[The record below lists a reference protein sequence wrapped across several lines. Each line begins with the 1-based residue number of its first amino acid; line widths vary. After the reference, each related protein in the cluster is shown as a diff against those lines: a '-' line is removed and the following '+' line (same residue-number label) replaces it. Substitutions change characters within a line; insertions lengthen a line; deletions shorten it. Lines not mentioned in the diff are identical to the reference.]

1 MRYAII
7 SDVHANEAAL
17 RAVLLDA
24 VDARA
29 DKIICLGDV
38 LGYGPDPVAAL
49 ELVYRRAH
57 VCLAG
62 NHDDAVSRR
71 FPVEDFTDFASAAVA
86 RHRTALSQ
94 EAIDWLR
101 RLPYTCEF
109 EGFACVH
116 GDFSDP
122 KHFNYILE
130 PQDALP
136 SWNERSEQL
145 LFVGH
150 THQPGIFVIGASGI
164 PHLLAGA
171 DFTLE
176 DGKRYIVNPGSVG
189 YPRSGACR
197 SCYCIYDDQSRTVF
211 FRTLPF
217 DLDSYAEKMHGQGLN
232 EAPWMLARAAERR
245 RPAVRGNAKFGRAGT
260 TGVSP
265 VAHGSTGTT
274 GVSPVAHGTTGT
286 TGVSPVAHGST
297 GTTGVSSVAR
307 WATTLIALGVLAL
320 VGIVAYTLFILRSM
334 PQDHAALAD
343 TSVQEVPPAPPP
355 AQPQTELKFCPASDL
370 ADGWQVAFEVPEEQK
385 VVIEYNEK
393 KNAQVFRIE
402 HAASHVVRFTKHLS
416 LRPRPDRLYWR
427 VALADGRRGSGKVD
441 FQFTTHLVY
450 SDENGVLVGQENGGG
465 KLSENKP
472 RGYPVPESAVDAVLS
487 VDCFCAG
494 VHELEVP
501 FFASRPY
508 HR

>member
-17 RAVLLDA
+17 RAVLTDA
-24 VDARA
+24 A
-29 DKIICLGDV
+29 DEQVEKIICLGDV
-38 LGYGPDPVAAL
+38 LGYGPEPVAAL

-62 NHDDAVSRR
+62 NHDDAVCGR
-71 FPVEDFTDFASAAVA
+71 FPVEDFTDFAAAAVA
-86 RHRTALSQ
+86 RHRAAITH
-94 EAIDWLR
+94 EAKDWLAH
-101 RLPYTCEF
+101 LPYTCEF
-109 EGFACVH
+109 EGFACAH

-122 KHFNYILE
+122 QHFNYVLE
-130 PQDALP
+130 AEDAVA
-136 SWNERSEQL
+136 SWEARREQL

-150 THQPGIFVIGASGI
+150 SHQPCIFVLGASGT
-164 PHLLAGA
+164 PHRIDAA

-189 YPRSGACR
+189 YPRSGDCR
-197 SCYCIYDDQSRTVF
+197 SSYCIFDDAERTVE
-211 FRTLPF
+211 FRSLPF

-245 RPAVRGNAKFGRAGT
+245 RPAVRGNAKFGVKRSAA
-260 TGVSP
+260 TGASIP
-265 VAHGSTGTT
+265 TGTT
-274 GVSPVAHGTTGT
+274 GVPPVADAQERVPPTLGEAALLPLHDTKKVGF
-286 TGVSPVAHGST
+286 P
-297 GTTGVSSVAR
+297 R
-307 WATTLIALGVLAL
+307 WASALIALGVLAL
-320 VGIVAYTLFILRSM
+320 AGIVTYTLFILRSM

-427 VALADGRRGSGKVD
+427 VALADARRGSGKVD

-450 SDENGVLVGQENGGG
+450 SDENGVLVGREDGSG
-465 KLSENKP
+465 KLSEKKDY
-472 RGYPVPESAVDAVLS
+472 RVPESAVDAVLS
-487 VDCFCAG
+487 IDCFCVG

>member
-1 MRYAII
+1 MRYAVI

-17 RAVLLDA
+17 RAVLTDA

-71 FPVEDFTDFASAAVA
+71 FPVEDFTDFAATAVA
-86 RHRTALSQ
+86 RHRAALSQ

-109 EGFACVH
+109 DGFACVH

-130 PQDALP
+130 PQDAQP
-136 SWNERSEQL
+136 SWNERPEQL

-150 THQPGIFVIGASGI
+150 THQPGLFVVGASGI
-164 PHLLAGA
+164 PHLLAGM

-197 SCYCIYDDQSRTVF
+197 SSYCIYDDQSRTVF
-211 FRTLPF
+211 FRSLPF
-217 DLDSYAEKMHGQGLN
+217 DLDSYAAKMHGQGLN

-245 RPAVRGNAKFGRAGT
+245 RPAVRGNAKFGVSQPAVRAPEGRDKRDP
-260 TGVSP
+260 P
-265 VAHGSTGTT
+265 VVGRALRARRGGLGEAALPSMA
-274 GVSPVAHGTTGT
+274 SRRFP
-286 TGVSPVAHGST
+286 
-297 GTTGVSSVAR
+297 R
-307 WATTLIALGVLAL
+307 WAIALIALGVLAL
-320 VGIVAYTLFILRSM
+320 AAIIAYTLFILRSM
-334 PQDHAALAD
+334 PKDRAFPAD
-343 TSVQEVPPAPPP
+343 LSIQEVPPPPPP
-355 AQPQTELKFCPASDL
+355 AQPQTELKFGPASDL
-370 ADGWQVAFEVPEEQK
+370 ADGWQVAFEVPDEQK

-402 HAASHVVRFTKHLS
+402 HAAPHVVRFTKHLS
-416 LRPRPDRLYWR
+416 LHPRPDRLYWR
-427 VALADGRRGSGKVD
+427 VATAEQRRVGVQAS
-441 FQFTTHLVY
+441 FQFTTHLVF
-450 SDENGVLVGQENGGG
+450 SDETGALVGREDGGG
-465 KLSENKP
+465 KLSEHRKK
-472 RGYPVPESAVDAVLS
+472 GYSVPESAVDAVLS
-487 VDCFCAG
+487 IDCFCTG
-494 VHELEVP
+494 VHDLEVP
-501 FFASRPY
+501 YFAPSPY
-508 HR
+508 RR

>member
-17 RAVLLDA
+17 RAVLTDA

-71 FPVEDFTDFASAAVA
+71 FPVEDFTDFAAAAVA
-86 RHRTALSQ
+86 RHRAALSQ

-164 PHLLAGA
+164 PHLLTGV

-197 SCYCIYDDQSRTVF
+197 SSYCIYDDQSRTVF

-217 DLDSYAEKMHGQGLN
+217 DLDSYATKMHGQGLN
-232 EAPWMLARAAERR
+232 EAPWMLARAVERR
-245 RPAVRGNAKFGRAGT
+245 RPFVRGAARFGAAQTGRIALVST
-260 TGVSP
+260 TPATGETPVVPVVGSP
-265 VAHGSTGTT
+265 RRGDR
-274 GVSPVAHGTTGT
+274 PF
-286 TGVSPVAHGST
+286 P
-297 GTTGVSSVAR
+297 R
-307 WATTLIALGVLAL
+307 WAVWALAAGILAI
-320 VGIVAYTLFILRSM
+320 VGILSYTLHIARSISKEV
-334 PQDHAALAD
+334 PSAADDLP
-343 TSVQEVPPAPPP
+343 VQEVPSTPPP
-355 AQPQTELKFCPASDL
+355 VQPLAENAFGPEQNLAEGWTVAYEAS
-370 ADGWQVAFEVPEEQK
+370 GEQN
-385 VVIEYNEK
+385 VVVEYNGK
-393 KNAQVFRIE
+393 RNAQVFRIE
-402 HAASHVVRFTKHLS
+402 HAAPHTVRFTKHLN
-416 LRPRPDRLYWR
+416 LRPRPDRLYWK
-427 VALADGRRGSGKVD
+427 VELADGRRGGAVTN
-441 FQFTTHLVY
+441 FQFSTHLVL
-450 SDENGVLVGQENGGG
+450 SDESGALLDRVDGSG
-465 KLSENKP
+465 KRSAKKDCA
-472 RGYPVPESAVDAVLS
+472 VPEAAADAVLS
-487 VDCFCAG
+487 VDCFCTGTNDLVVPHFAG
-494 VHELEVP
+494 
-501 FFASRPY
+501 RPPLKKGKV
-508 HR
+508 R

>member
-17 RAVLLDA
+17 RAVLMDA

-71 FPVEDFTDFASAAVA
+71 FPVEDFTDFAAQAVA
-86 RHRTALSQ
+86 RHRAALSQ

-150 THQPGIFVIGASGI
+150 THQPGLFVIGASGI
-164 PHLLAGA
+164 PHLLAGL

-197 SCYCIYDDQSRTVF
+197 SSYCIYDDQSRTVF

-217 DLDSYAEKMHGQGLN
+217 DLDSYATKMHGQGLN

-245 RPAVRGNAKFGRAGT
+245 RPFVRGNAKFGAAQNGR
-260 TGVSP
+260 
-265 VAHGSTGTT
+265 VAL
-274 GVSPVAHGTTGT
+274 V
-286 TGVSPVAHGST
+286 
-297 GTTGVSSVAR
+297 
-307 WATTLIALGVLAL
+307 ATTPATGETPVVPVSGPPPQSGRTFPAWAVWALAAGVLAI
-320 VGIVAYTLFILRSM
+320 VGILSYTLYVARSISQEV
-334 PQDHAALAD
+334 PSAPAD
-343 TSVQEVPPAPPP
+343 LSVQEVPSPPPP
-355 AQPQTELKFCPASDL
+355 AQPL
-370 ADGWQVAFEVPEEQK
+370 AENAFGPEQNLAEGWTVAYEAPDEQNA
-385 VVIEYNEK
+385 VVEYNGK
-393 KNAQVFRIE
+393 RNAQVFRIE
-402 HAASHVVRFTKHLS
+402 HAAPHTVRFTKRLN
-416 LRPRPDRLYWR
+416 LRPRPDRLYWK
-427 VALADGRRGSGKVD
+427 VELADGRRGGSVAN
-441 FQFTTHLVY
+441 FQFSTHLVL
-450 SDENGVLVGQENGGG
+450 SDESGALLDRVDGSG
-465 KLSENKP
+465 KRSAKKDCA
-472 RGYPVPESAVDAVLS
+472 VPEAAVDAVLAI
-487 VDCFCAG
+487 DCLCVGTNDLVVPYFAG
-494 VHELEVP
+494 
-501 FFASRPY
+501 RPPLKKEKI
-508 HR
+508 R

>member
-17 RAVLLDA
+17 RAVLMDA

-71 FPVEDFTDFASAAVA
+71 FPVEDFTDFAAAAIA
-86 RHRTALSQ
+86 RHRAALSQ
-94 EAIDWLR
+94 EAINWLR

-109 EGFACVH
+109 EDFACVH

-150 THQPGIFVIGASGI
+150 THQPGLFVIGASGI
-164 PHLLAGA
+164 PHLLVGV

-197 SCYCIYDDQSRTVF
+197 SSYCIYDDRSRTVF

-217 DLDSYAEKMHGQGLN
+217 DLESYATKMHGQGLN

-245 RPAVRGNAKFGRAGT
+245 RPAVRGDAKFGR
-260 TGVSP
+260 
-265 VAHGSTGTT
+265 
-274 GVSPVAHGTTGT
+274 TGT

-297 GTTGVSSVAR
+297 GTTCILPVAARVDARPPTTGVSPVAR
-307 WATTLIALGVLAL
+307 WATALIFLGVLAL
-320 VGIVAYTLFILRSM
+320 AGIVAYTLFILRSM
-334 PQDHAALAD
+334 PKDHAALAD
-343 TSVQEVPPAPPP
+343 TSVQEVPPAPPS
-355 AQPQTELKFCPASDL
+355 AQPQTELKFSPASDL

-402 HAASHVVRFTKHLS
+402 HAAAHVVRFTKHLN

-427 VALADGRRGSGKVD
+427 VALADDKRGNAKVD

-450 SDENGVLVGQENGGG
+450 SNERGVQVGREDGGG
-465 KLSENKP
+465 KLSENKKK
-472 RGYPVPESAVDAVLS
+472 GYPVPESAVEAVLS
-487 VDCFCAG
+487 IDCFCTG
-494 VHELEVP
+494 KHELEVP
-501 FFASRPY
+501 FFAPRPY
-508 HR
+508 NP

>member
-17 RAVLLDA
+17 RAVLTDA
-24 VDARA
+24 VDEQVE
-29 DKIICLGDV
+29 KIICLGDV
-38 LGYGPDPVAAL
+38 LGYGPEPVAAL

-62 NHDDAVSRR
+62 NHDDAVCGR
-71 FPVEDFTDFASAAVA
+71 FPVEDFTDFAAAAVA
-86 RHRTALSQ
+86 RHRAAITP
-94 EAIDWLR
+94 EAKDWLAH
-101 RLPYTCEF
+101 LPYTCEF
-109 EGFACVH
+109 EGFACAH

-122 KHFNYILE
+122 QHFNYVLE
-130 PQDALP
+130 AEDAVA
-136 SWNERSEQL
+136 SWEARREQL

-150 THQPGIFVIGASGI
+150 SHQPCIFVLGASGT
-164 PHLLAGA
+164 PHRIDAA

-189 YPRSGACR
+189 YPRSGDCR
-197 SCYCIYDDQSRTVF
+197 SSYCIFDDAERTVE
-211 FRTLPF
+211 FRSLPF

-245 RPAVRGNAKFGRAGT
+245 RPAVRGNAKFGR
-260 TGVSP
+260 
-265 VAHGSTGTT
+265 TGTT
-274 GVSPVAHGTTGT
+274 GVSPVAGGGSRTLHPTTGT
-286 TGVSPVAHGST
+286 TGVSPVDGGASRTPRPT
-297 GTTGVSSVAR
+297 GAR

-334 PQDHAALAD
+334 PKDHAALAD
-343 TSVQEVPPAPPP
+343 TSVQEVPPAPSP

-427 VALADGRRGSGKVD
+427 VALADARRGSGKVD

-450 SDENGVLVGQENGGG
+450 SDENGVLVGREDGSG
-465 KLSENKP
+465 KLSEKKDY
-472 RGYPVPESAVDAVLS
+472 RVPESAVDAVLS
-487 VDCFCAG
+487 IDCFCVG

>member
-17 RAVLLDA
+17 RAVLMDA
-24 VDARA
+24 EDARA

-71 FPVEDFTDFASAAVA
+71 FPTEDFTDFAAAAVE
-86 RHRTALSQ
+86 RHRKALSQ

-101 RLPYTCEF
+101 GLPYICEYDD
-109 EGFACVH
+109 FACTH

-130 PQDALP
+130 PQDAMP
-136 SWNERSEQL
+136 SWEERSEQL

-150 THQPGIFVIGASGI
+150 THQPGIFVIGGSGT
-164 PHLLAGA
+164 PHLLNGA

-197 SCYCIYDDQSRTVF
+197 SSYCIYDDQSRTVF

-217 DLDSYAEKMHGQGLN
+217 DLDSYAAKMHGQGLN

-245 RPAVRGNAKFGRAGT
+245 RPAVRGSAKF
-260 TGVSP
+260 S
-265 VAHGSTGTT
+265 
-274 GVSPVAHGTTGT
+274 
-286 TGVSPVAHGST
+286 
-297 GTTGVSSVAR
+297 VSS
-307 WATTLIALGVLAL
+307 
-320 VGIVAYTLFILRSM
+320 
-334 PQDHAALAD
+334 
-343 TSVQEVPPAPPP
+343 APPP
-355 AQPQTELKFCPASDL
+355 LTKRPTNVVFFAPPPQRFPRGAVIAASLVIAAAVTACTVLLIRVLPDRRTGASALDEEVCEVPAEVS
-370 ADGWQVAFEVPEEQK
+370 APTRFGPEKSITDGWAYAVENPD
-385 VVIEYNEK
+385 
-393 KNAQVFRIE
+393 AQRISLEFSDTKGAGVFRIV
-402 HAASHVVRFTKHLS
+402 HDGMHTVRFMKRLE
-416 LRPRPDRLYWR
+416 LRPLHDRVFWD
-427 VALADGRRGSGKVD
+427 VELASGRRGVKSD
-441 FQFTTHLVY
+441 FQFTWHLVF
-450 SDENGVLVGQENGGG
+450 SDETGARISEDSTSG
-465 KLSENKP
+465 KLSAKNKSH
-472 RGYPVPESAVDAVLS
+472 RVPPDATHAALS
-487 VDCFCAG
+487 IDCLCKG
-494 VHELEVP
+494 THELRVP
-501 FFASRPY
+501 HFDVFSKTR
-508 HR
+508 

>member
-17 RAVLLDA
+17 RAVLTDA
-24 VDARA
+24 VDEQVE
-29 DKIICLGDV
+29 KIICLGDV
-38 LGYGPDPVAAL
+38 LGYGPEPVAAL

-62 NHDDAVSRR
+62 NHDDAVCGR
-71 FPVEDFTDFASAAVA
+71 FPVEDFTDFAAAAVA
-86 RHRTALSQ
+86 RHRAAITP
-94 EAIDWLR
+94 EAKDWLAH
-101 RLPYTCEF
+101 LPYTCEF
-109 EGFACVH
+109 EGFACAH

-122 KHFNYILE
+122 KNFNYILE
-130 PQDALP
+130 AQDAVA
-136 SWNERSEQL
+136 SWDARKEQL

-150 THQPGIFVIGASGI
+150 SHQPCIFVLGASGT
-164 PHLLAGA
+164 PHRIDAA

-189 YPRSGACR
+189 YPRSGDCR
-197 SCYCIYDDQSRTVF
+197 SSYCIYDDAERTVE
-211 FRTLPF
+211 FRSLPF
-217 DLDSYAEKMHGQGLN
+217 DLDSYSEKMHGQGLN

-245 RPAVRGNAKFGRAGT
+245 RPAVRGKAKFGRTGGGSGMPRPT
-260 TGVSP
+260 TGVSS

-274 GVSPVAHGTTGT
+274 GILPVAHGGASRTPRPTG
-286 TGVSPVAHGST
+286 
-297 GTTGVSSVAR
+297 AR

-385 VVIEYNEK
+385 IVIEYNEK

-402 HAASHVVRFTKHLS
+402 HAASHVVRFTKHLR

-427 VALADGRRGSGKVD
+427 VALADARRGSGKVD

-450 SDENGVLVGQENGGG
+450 SDENGELVGQENGGG
-465 KLSENKP
+465 KRSENKKE
-472 RGYPVPESAVDAVLS
+472 GYSVPENAVDAVLS
-487 VDCFCAG
+487 IDCFCTG

>member
-1 MRYAII
+1 T
-7 SDVHANEAAL
+7 
-17 RAVLLDA
+17 DA

-71 FPVEDFTDFASAAVA
+71 FPVEDFTDFAAAAVA
-86 RHRTALSQ
+86 RHRAALSQ

-109 EGFACVH
+109 DGFACVH

-130 PQDALP
+130 PQDAQP

-145 LFVGH
+145 LFIGH

-164 PHLLAGA
+164 PHLLAGS

-197 SCYCIYDDQSRTVF
+197 SSYCIYDDQSRTVF

-217 DLDSYAEKMHGQGLN
+217 DLESYATKMHGQGLN

-265 VAHGSTGTT
+265 VA
-274 GVSPVAHGTTGT
+274 VAQERDPPTLGEAALLPLHDAKKVGF
-286 TGVSPVAHGST
+286 P
-297 GTTGVSSVAR
+297 R
-307 WATTLIALGVLAL
+307 WAIALIALGVLAL
-320 VGIVAYTLFILRSM
+320 AAIVAYTLFILRSM
-334 PQDHAALAD
+334 PKDRASMAD
-343 TSVQEVPPAPPP
+343 ISVQEVSPPPPP
-355 AQPQTELKFCPASDL
+355 AQPLTELKLSPPRDL
-370 ADGWQVAFEVPEEQK
+370 ADGWQVAFEVPDEQK
-385 VVIEYNEK
+385 VVVEYNAK

-402 HAASHVVRFTKHLS
+402 HAAPHVVRFTKRLS

-427 VALADGRRGSGKVD
+427 VALADGKRGNAKVD
-441 FQFTTHLVY
+441 FNFITHLVY
-450 SDENGVLVGQENGGG
+450 SDENGVQVGREDGGG
-465 KLSENKP
+465 KLSENKKK
-472 RGYPVPESAVDAVLS
+472 GYPVPESAVDAVLS
-487 VDCFCAG
+487 IDCFCTGA
-494 VHELEVP
+494 HELEMP
-501 FFASRPY
+501 FFASRP
-508 HR
+508 HH

>member
-17 RAVLLDA
+17 RAVLTDA

-49 ELVYRRAH
+49 ELIYRRAH

-62 NHDDAVSRR
+62 NHDDAISRR
-71 FPVEDFTDFASAAVA
+71 FPTEDFTDFATAAVE
-86 RHRTALSQ
+86 RHRKALSQ

-101 RLPYTCEF
+101 CLPYICEF
-109 EGFACVH
+109 DDFACTH

-130 PQDALP
+130 PRDAMP

-150 THQPGIFVIGASGI
+150 THQPGIFVIGASGT
-164 PHLLAGA
+164 PHHLGAA

-176 DGKRYIVNPGSVG
+176 EGKRYIVNPGSVG

-217 DLDSYAEKMHGQGLN
+217 DLDSYAAKMHGQGLN

-245 RPAVRGNAKFGRAGT
+245 RPAVRADAKFGAERRAM
-260 TGVSP
+260 
-265 VAHGSTGTT
+265 H
-274 GVSPVAHGTTGT
+274 
-286 TGVSPVAHGST
+286 
-297 GTTGVSSVAR
+297 R
-307 WATTLIALGVLAL
+307 
-320 VGIVAYTLFILRSM
+320 GIVPSPPLTKLKHPA
-334 PQDHAALAD
+334 
-343 TSVQEVPPAPPP
+343 SVGSFAPPP
-355 AQPQTELKFCPASDL
+355 QRFPRGAVIAASLVIAAVVTACMVLLIRALPKNSADASAFGEEVREIPAEASAPTRFGPEKNI
-370 ADGWQVAFEVPEEQK
+370 ADGWTYSVENPG
-385 VVIEYNEK
+385 
-393 KNAQVFRIE
+393 AQQISLEFSDVKGVGVFRIV
-402 HAASHVVRFTKHLS
+402 HDGMHTVRFMKRLE
-416 LRPRPDRLYWR
+416 LRPLHDSVFWD
-427 VALADGRRGSGKVD
+427 VELASGRRGVKSD
-441 FQFTTHLVY
+441 FQFTWHLVF
-450 SDENGVLVGQENGGG
+450 SDETGARISEDSASG
-465 KLSENKP
+465 KLSAKNKSH
-472 RGYPVPESAVDAVLS
+472 RVPPDATHAALS
-487 VDCFCAG
+487 IDCLCKG
-494 VHELEVP
+494 THELRVP
-501 FFASRPY
+501 HFDVFSKNR
-508 HR
+508 